1 MKEFPEC
8 LNVKNKESFRDI
20 TYNRILCYLRKQLY
34 EHIIG
39 NDENNYFD
47 FDKFRKSYSITQDD
61 NNKMV
66 NTVVKELTELGWKCK
81 LSFGGTGLFIY
92 STENPPSNCWESD
105 F

>member
-8 LNVKNKESFRDI
+8 LNVKNKESFGGIR
-20 TYNRILCYLRKQLY
+20 YNRILCYLRRQLY
-34 EHIIG
+34 EHIIC

-47 FDKFRKSYSITQDD
+47 FEKFRKSYSILQDD
-61 NNKMV
+61 NNKMI
-66 NTVVKELTELGWKCK
+66 NSVVEELIELGWKCK

-92 STENPPSNCWESD
+92 SSPNPPSNCWESD

>member
-8 LNVKNKESFRDI
+8 LNVKNKKAFENIRYS
-20 TYNRILCYLRKQLY
+20 RIVCYLRKELY
-34 EHIIG
+34 EHMIG

-47 FDKFRKSYSITQDD
+47 IDKFSSTYSVELDD
-61 NNKMV
+61 KNKMI
-66 NTVVKELTELGWKCK
+66 NKIIEELSELGWKCR

-92 STENPPSNCWESD
+92 SSENPPSSCWESD